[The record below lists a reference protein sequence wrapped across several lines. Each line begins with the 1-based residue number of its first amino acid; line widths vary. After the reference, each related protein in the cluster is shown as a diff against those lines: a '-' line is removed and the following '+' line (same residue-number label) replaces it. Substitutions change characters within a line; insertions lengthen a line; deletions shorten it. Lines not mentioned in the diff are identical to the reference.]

1 MRKIVVNLPYVD
13 ELKERFLRY
22 VAVSSESNAKNPVV
36 PSSEGQRELARL
48 LEGELRELGLQ
59 EIELNEHA
67 ILTALLPG
75 NVENA
80 PSIGFVAHLDTVP
93 VNLSP
98 DVKPQV
104 LRYEGGDVCLNRD
117 KDIWLRLSEHPELA
131 AYVGQDIVFTD
142 GTSVLGADNK
152 AAIANV
158 MTMLAIMQR
167 EGRSHGDIRVAFV
180 PDEEIGLCGSKLLDL
195 EKFKV
200 DFAYTIDCCALGE
213 IVYETFNAGSVVFSI
228 DGVTAHP
235 MSAKGVL
242 VNPLLVATDLIDCFD
257 RQQTPEHTEGKEGYW
272 WFTECEA
279 NAAHC
284 TLRMNIRDFDR
295 GRYEE
300 RKAFALEA
308 ANRIQQKHPRARIET
323 KVIDVYN
330 NIVDSLGD
338 DRWPIDLLYQAAD
351 ILDITPNTIAM
362 RGGTDGS
369 ALSVKGLVT
378 PNYFTGAH
386 NFHSNAE
393 FLPLPSLHKS
403 LEMTL
408 TVLDLAA
415 KRA

>member
-1 MRKIVVNLPYVD
+1 MTMPYTQ
-13 ELKERFLRY
+13 ELQERFLRY
-22 VAVSSESNAKNPVV
+22 VAVSSESNAKNPMV
-36 PSSEGQRELARL
+36 PSSEGQRELAKL
-48 LEGELRELGLQ
+48 LEVELQELGLQ
-59 EIELNEHA
+59 DIELNEHA
-67 ILTALLPG
+67 ILTAKLPG

-80 PSIGFVAHLDTVP
+80 PSIGYVAHLDTVP

-98 DVKPQV
+98 IVKAQV
-104 LRYEGGDVCLNRD
+104 LHYTGGDVCLNTE
-117 KDIWLRLSEHPELA
+117 KDIWLRLDEHPELA
-131 AYVGQDIVFTD
+131 QYAGQDIVFTD

-158 MTMLAIMQR
+158 MTMLSIMQR
-167 EGRSHGDIRVAFV
+167 ENRPHGDIHVAFV
-180 PDEEIGLCGSKLLDL
+180 PDEEIGLCGAKLLDL

-213 IVYETFNAGSVVFSI
+213 IVYETFNAASVSI
-228 DGVTAHP
+228 KIEGVTAHP

-242 VNPLLVATDLIDCFD
+242 VNPLLVGMNLMSRFD
-257 RQQTPEHTEGKEGYW
+257 ALQTPEHTDGKDGYW
-272 WFTECEA
+272 WFTDCEA
-279 NAAHC
+279 NAATC
-284 TLRMNIRDFDR
+284 KLGMNIRDFDR
-295 GRYEE
+295 ARYEE
-300 RKAFALEA
+300 RKQYVLDTVA
-308 ANRIQQKHPRARIET
+308 AVQADYPRAKLDVKI
-323 KVIDVYN
+323 VDVYN
-330 NIVDSLGD
+330 NIADSIGE

-351 ILDITPNTIAM
+351 ILAIKPNTIAM

-369 ALSVKGLVT
+369 ALSVKGLLT